1 MDQSNKIKFIEFYI
15 QEELELAKRNPYL
28 KKRFTESFIHKPK
41 IIIESIHYTL
51 KHRINL
57 AKILNKI
64 GNDFTVNNDNED
76 ALVQEIFNALQN
88 EFLGT

>member
-15 QEELELAKRNPYL
+15 QEELELAEKNPYL
-28 KKRFTESFIHKPK
+28 KKRFIESFIHRPK
-41 IIIESIHYTL
+41 IIMESIHYTI
-51 KHRINL
+51 KHRIYL

-64 GNDFTVNNDNED
+64 GNDFIVNNDDKD
-76 ALVQEIFNALQN
+76 ALVQEIFNALKN